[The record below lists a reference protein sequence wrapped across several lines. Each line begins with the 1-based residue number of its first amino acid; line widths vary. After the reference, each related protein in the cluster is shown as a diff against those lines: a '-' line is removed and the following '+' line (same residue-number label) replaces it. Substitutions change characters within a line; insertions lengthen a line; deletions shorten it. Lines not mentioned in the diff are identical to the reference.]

1 MSYILLTTAR
11 SGGLPQLLSGGKGTK
26 PDQIKWYLNSYP
38 HVLANLPAFA
48 VFCKIFV
55 FMLPIGPIDPPC
67 PGMTFDD
74 IFCAIRVKF
83 VRHLEVLQ
91 KWPRK
96 SSKITKIRYG
106 RHITD
111 ISEAPVRVIILVKIK
126 ISFYVAEQ
134 HNFKFLDHWFT
145 WLTHENSL
153 KIPFF
158 RGNDVIENDVFWEV
172 FLWNWHIL
180 LLTSYI
186 FMFY

>member
-1 MSYILLTTAR
+1 M
-11 SGGLPQLLSGGKGTK
+11 
-26 PDQIKWYLNSYP
+26 LNSYP

-48 VFCKIFV
+48 VFYKIFV

-67 PGMTFDD
+67 PGLTFDD

-134 HNFKFLDHWFT
+134 YNLKFLDH
-145 WLTHENSL
+145 
-153 KIPFF
+153 
-158 RGNDVIENDVFWEV
+158 
-172 FLWNWHIL
+172 
-180 LLTSYI
+180 
-186 FMFY
+186 